1 MNVFEKTFSLA
12 ASGMDA
18 QTKRLQTVGENLA
31 NADTPGYRRKVVSFE
46 ASYGNEGLSGPG
58 GADAPQLVKPGETI
72 LSNKPFSETYAPFHP
87 LADERGILEGSN
99 VNTMIELAD
108 ASEAGR
114 SYEANLS
121 MFNQA
126 RRMYSS
132 LLDLIR
138 R

>member
-1 MNVFEKTFSLA
+1 MNVFDKTFSLA
-12 ASGMDA
+12 ASGMTA
-18 QTKRLQTVGENLA
+18 QSARLQTVGENLA
-31 NADTPGYRRKVVSFE
+31 NTDTPGYQRKVVTFE
-46 ASYGNEGLSGPG
+46 TAYGAE
-58 GADAPQLVKPGETI
+58 GADGPQRVKAGDTI
-72 LSNKPFSETYAPFHP
+72 LSQKPFSEIYSPYHP
-87 LADERGILEGSN
+87 LADERGIVQGSN
-99 VNTMIELAD
+99 VNMMTELAD
-108 ASEAGR
+108 ASQAGR